1 MQFGRA
7 NQGAPGGYVYALE
20 PWETEIRLVRVPV
33 GKVQS
38 SADYEYFSGSA
49 FAPAW
54 KLGRSG
60 SKAIFVDLAGTRHP
74 TITYIPALDRYLL
87 TVAHSTVE
95 NSAAHKMG
103 IFEAPNPWGPW
114 RTVSYVD
121 NFLGMTGGTF
131 FYMNFPLKW
140 QADNGATLWATFSCY
155 SRHSSEPCGVY
166 HDRFNLIKATLDVVP
181 EPPPP
186 TAVADDATTNANT
199 PVLVP
204 VLGNDTGTQLTVR
217 TVSTP
222 TNGTA
227 RINTDR
233 TVTYTPK
240 TGYTGS
246 DAFTYLISDG
256 FEQPATA
263 TVTIT
268 VLNRPPVAAP
278 DNATTVA
285 PASVR
290 ISVLANDT
298 DPDGHSL
305 TIASAT
311 TAAHGTTTI
320 SSDRKAITYKPAA
333 GYSGSDSFT
342 YTISDNHGGT
352 GQGVVTVAANN
363 RSPIASADNFAV
375 IAGKSVKLSV
385 LANDSDP
392 DGHRL
397 SVERVT
403 AAAHGSATVT
413 TDRRALSY
421 KSAVGYVGADSF
433 TYTAG
438 DGYGGTA
445 QAVVSLSVQN
455 RPPVAVADSVSTA
468 YNTSIRVAVLA
479 NDSDPDGHGLTIA
492 AVTAAAHGTATISTD
507 RKAVVYRPTSGYRG
521 GDSFTYTASD
531 GYGGNDQAAVAVT
544 VRAPNS
550 GVGHTR
556 RRRVDLGG
564 PQQRAM
570 WADGRALDCRALPAL
585 VAGGA
590 EGLAVDEVAGVRA
603 ELLTGQGVREL
614 WLTTTNDNLDALR
627 FYQRRELRLVEVRA
641 GAIDRYRQRKPTII
655 GIGKYGI
662 ALRDELRL
670 VRDIDWLKKL

>member
-1 MQFGRA
+1 MS
-7 NQGAPGGYVYALE
+7 
-20 PWETEIRLVRVPV
+20 
-33 GKVQS
+33 KVQS

-74 TITYIPALDRYLL
+74 TITYIPDLDRYLL

-121 NFLGMTGGTF
+121 NFLGMTGGIF
-131 FYMNFPLKW
+131 YYMNFPLKW

-166 HDRFNLIKATLDVVP
+166 HDRFNLMKATLDVVP

-186 TAVADDATTNANT
+186 TAVADEATTNANT

-204 VLGNDTGTQLTVR
+204 VLGNDTGSELTVR

-278 DNATTVA
+278 DNATTVRTGVG
-285 PASVR
+285 PDL
-290 ISVLANDT
+290 SVLANDS

-305 TIASAT
+305 TIAGAT

-342 YTISDNHGGT
+342 YTVSDNHGGT

-363 RSPIASADNFAV
+363 RLADRL
-375 IAGKSVKLSV
+375 GRQLC
-385 LANDSDP
+385 
-392 DGHRL
+392 GHRRQVGQAL
-397 SVERVT
+397 GAGERQRSGRARPEGREGDGGGAWQRHASPPIVGRSPT
-403 AAAHGSATVT
+403 NRPSAT
-413 TDRRALSY
+413 
-421 KSAVGYVGADSF
+421 SA
-433 TYTAG
+433 
-438 DGYGGTA
+438 
-445 QAVVSLSVQN
+445 
-455 RPPVAVADSVSTA
+455 P
-468 YNTSIRVAVLA
+468 
-479 NDSDPDGHGLTIA
+479 
-492 AVTAAAHGTATISTD
+492 
-507 RKAVVYRPTSGYRG
+507 
-521 GDSFTYTASD
+521 TASPTPPATAM
-531 GYGGNDQAAVAVT
+531 AA
-544 VRAPNS
+544 RP
-550 GVGHTR
+550 R
-556 RRRVDLGG
+556 
-564 PQQRAM
+564 P
-570 WADGRALDCRALPAL
+570 W
-585 VAGGA
+585 
-590 EGLAVDEVAGVRA
+590 
-603 ELLTGQGVREL
+603 
-614 WLTTTNDNLDALR
+614 
-627 FYQRRELRLVEVRA
+627 
-641 GAIDRYRQRKPTII
+641 
-655 GIGKYGI
+655 
-662 ALRDELRL
+662 
-670 VRDIDWLKKL
+670 